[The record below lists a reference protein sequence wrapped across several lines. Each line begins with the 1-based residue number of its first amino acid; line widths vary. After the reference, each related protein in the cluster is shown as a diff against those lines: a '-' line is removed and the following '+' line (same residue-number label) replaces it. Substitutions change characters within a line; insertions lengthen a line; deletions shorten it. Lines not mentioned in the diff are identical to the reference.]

1 MFTQSFKVLST
12 ITRAN
17 TGTNIRTITRCIT
30 SLPHK
35 NYCSCRNNNKDQKNN
50 KAIEKYE
57 DNNFLYEGDHIRN
70 NINNCRYASS
80 ISKYERG
87 TSQLYTLL
95 YEKISN

>member
-1 MFTQSFKVLST
+1 MFSQSFKVLST
-12 ITRAN
+12 ITIAN
-17 TGTNIRTITRCIT
+17 TRTNRRCIT

-50 KAIEKYE
+50 KPVKKYE
-57 DNNFLYEGDHIRN
+57 DNNYLYKNDCIRN
-70 NINNCRYASS
+70 NINNCNNTSS

-95 YEKISN
+95 CEKISN